1 MSPAEG
7 ETACPEMS
15 CLAAAENPLLL
26 PLAPG
31 SYRAGKI
38 LAIKA
43 PKETTLKGT
52 FGFTAHKDTTLTM

>member
-26 PLAPG
+26 LLAPG

-43 PKETTLKGT
+43 PKET
-52 FGFTAHKDTTLTM
+52 A